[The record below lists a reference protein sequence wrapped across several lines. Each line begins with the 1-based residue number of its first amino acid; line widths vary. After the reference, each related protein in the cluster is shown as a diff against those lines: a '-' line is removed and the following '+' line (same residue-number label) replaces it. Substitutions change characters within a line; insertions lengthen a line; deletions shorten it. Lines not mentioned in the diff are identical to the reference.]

1 MIKIIKSNKIYL
13 KPPPELLKILENQF
27 VFEIYEHPQ
36 QQYPKIIK
44 QINKISDEV
53 YCLERGA
60 LDFITEWLTN
70 NDFEFT
76 IVDKTVSNKVFLPQ
90 MLLPPRDDQL
100 EIIQSFQQEG
110 VINCSPGWG
119 KTATA
124 ISIAS
129 LLQERTLIVCTTTAI
144 RDNWVGEIKKF
155 LGITAGILG
164 SGNKESDAPIVVGN
178 YQTVKLLA
186 NKINRDFGLIIID
199 EMHHTPAVSFT
210 NILSASSAKYR
221 LGLSGTLKRKDG
233 LHVVFPGLFGSSIF
247 KSVNNNVVDP
257 IIIRVPVTAELSG
270 NSQIPWA
277 NRINDLYNNP
287 DYKLSIAYIIAL
299 LEEHKHKILVTAD
312 RVDFVR
318 DLHNAVSD
326 NSSRLFIGESDT
338 VDRDNYLKDIISGK
352 ANKVFA
358 STGLFSEGIS
368 CNPLSALVHTG
379 STNNESLIYQLIGRI
394 QRIVEGKPTPV
405 VIDVCLAGAAGKK
418 HARERKALYLVK
430 GWKVIELN
438 GLEDLN
444 KTLQNI
450 GKL

>member
-13 KPPPELLKILENQF
+13 KPPEELLKLLEKQF
-27 VFEIYEHPQ
+27 TFEIYEHPQ
-36 QQYPKIIK
+36 QQYPKIIR

-53 YCLERGA
+53 YCIERGA
-60 LDFITEWLTN
+60 LNFITTWLN
-70 NDFEFT
+70 ENGFEYT
-76 IVDKTVSNKVFLPQ
+76 IVDKTVSVPTALPK
-90 MLLPPRDDQL
+90 MLLPPREDQL
-100 EIIQSFQQEG
+100 EIINAFLETG
-110 VINCSPGWG
+110 IINGSPGYG
-119 KTATA
+119 KTAAA
-124 ISIAS
+124 IAIAS
-129 LLQERTLIVCTTTAI
+129 RLQERTLVVCTTTAI

-164 SGNKESDAPIVVGN
+164 SGNKISDAPIVVGN

-210 NILSASSAKYR
+210 NILSSSAARYR

-233 LHVVFPGLFGSSIF
+233 LQVVFPGLFGTTIF
-247 KSVNNNVVDP
+247 KPVNTNIVDP
-257 IIIRVPVTAELSG
+257 VIIRIPIPVELSG

-287 DYKLSIAYIIAL
+287 DYKLTIAYIVSQ
-299 LEEHKHKILVTAD
+299 LEAAGHKTLVTAD
-312 RVDFVR
+312 RVEFIK

-326 NSSRLFIGESDT
+326 NTSRLFIGESDT
-338 VDRDNYLKDIISGK
+338 EDRDKYLKDILTNK

-358 STGLFSEGIS
+358 STNLFSEGIS

-394 QRIVEGKPTPV
+394 QRIVVGKPTPIY
-405 VIDVCLAGAAGKK
+405 IDLCLAGSAGKK

-438 GLEDLN
+438 SLEDLN
-444 KTLQNI
+444 KTLRDTS
-450 GKL
+450 KV